1 VPRDQEVAPPLEGA
15 DPGAGTG
22 RRGIRRHPVVTAVVV
37 VVFLVVVGSGT
48 YGLVRN
54 LQTTSNIRALD
65 NLCSSVGYAIQLAY
79 DHKGNLATF
88 HKMVDMDAVAAGGR
102 ARSDIAGFEVSVED
116 RRDLTAEEDLTK
128 LVEICDSNGSPISTP
143 VTG

>member
-1 VPRDQEVAPPLEGA
+1 
-15 DPGAGTG
+15 
-22 RRGIRRHPVVTAVVV
+22 VVTTVVL
-37 VVFLVVVGSGT
+37 VVFLVVIGSGT

-54 LQTTSNIRALD
+54 LETTSNIRALD

-88 HKMVDMDAVAAGGR
+88 HKMVDKDAAAAGGR
-102 ARSDIAGFEVSVED
+102 ARSDITGFEASVED
-116 RRDLTAEEDLTK
+116 RRNLGAEENLTK

-143 VTG
+143 VTGSR

>member
-1 VPRDQEVAPPLEGA
+1 MPRDQEVAPPLEDA
-15 DPGAGTG
+15 DYNGGMR
-22 RRGIRRHPVVTAVVV
+22 RRGVRRHPVVTAVVAV
-37 VVFLVVVGSGT
+37 IFVVVVGSGIF
-48 YGLVRN
+48 GLVRN

-88 HKMVDMDAVAAGGR
+88 HKMVDRDAAAAGSR
-102 ARSDIAGFEVSVED
+102 AQSDTAGFEVSVED
-116 RRDLTAEEDLTK
+116 RRTLSAEEDLTK